1 MRLPRPRLTADV
13 LMWFGLFG
21 APFAWAAQHV
31 AGVALTIGQCHDN
44 AAGPN
49 WDVHVDGWVLAVTVA
64 AATVAVLA
72 GLSAVA
78 AWRSA
83 RDADDSDPPPAGRI
97 HFLGIVGLTISPLFL
112 AIILMSG
119 LGAVFLPQCV
129 QS

>member
-1 MRLPRPRLTADV
+1 MKRPSPTA

-21 APFAWAAQHV
+21 APAAWTLQHV
-31 AGVALTIGQCHDN
+31 SGLELQYAQCHDN
-44 AAGPN
+44 TTGPGWRFN
-49 WDVHVDGWVLAVTVA
+49 VDAWTLGITLVA
-64 AATVAVLA
+64 AAIAVLA

-83 RDADDSDPPPAGRI
+83 RDADDDDAPPAGRT
-97 HFLGIVGLTISPLFL
+97 HFLGIVGLMISPLFL

-119 LGAVFLPQCV
+119 LGEVFLPRCV

>member
-1 MRLPRPRLTADV
+1 
-13 LMWFGLFG
+13 MWFGLLG
-21 APFAWAAQHV
+21 APAAWAAQHV
-31 AGVALTIGQCHDN
+31 TGIALTIGQCHDN
-44 AAGPN
+44 TAGPDWQVHLDAWAIAVTALAAG
-49 WDVHVDGWVLAVTVA
+49 
-64 AATVAVLA
+64 VAVLA

-112 AIILMSG
+112 AIIVMSG
-119 LGAVFLPQCV
+119 LATVFLPQCV

>member
-1 MRLPRPRLTADV
+1 MRRVDA

-21 APFAWAAQHV
+21 APFAWAVQHV
-31 AGVALTIGQCHDN
+31 AGVMLTIAACHDN
-44 AAGPN
+44 TAGPD
-49 WDVHVDGWVLAVTVA
+49 WRPDVDAVAGVVTALAAVVA
-64 AATVAVLA
+64 LLA
-72 GLSAVA
+72 LLAAVA

-119 LGAVFLPQCV
+119 LGTIFLSECV

>member
-1 MRLPRPRLTADV
+1 VRRADA

-31 AGVALTIGQCHDN
+31 TGVMLTIAACHDG
-44 AAGPN
+44 AAGPD
-49 WDVHVDGWVLAVTVA
+49 WRPDVDRIAAVVTA
-64 AATVAVLA
+64 AAALVAVLA
-72 GLSAVA
+72 LLSAVA

-83 RDADDSDPPPAGRI
+83 RDADDDDPPPAGRI

-119 LGAVFLPQCV
+119 LGTISLSACV

>member
-1 MRLPRPRLTADV
+1 VKRADA

-21 APFAWAAQHV
+21 APAAWTAQHV
-31 AGVALTIGQCHDN
+31 TGVMLTIGACHDN
-44 AAGPN
+44 TDGPD
-49 WDVHVDGWVLAVTVA
+49 WQLHVDTWAAVTTAVA
-64 AATVAVLA
+64 ALIAILA
-72 GLSAVA
+72 LLAAIA

-83 RDADDSDPPPAGRI
+83 GDADDSDPPPQGRI

-119 LGAVFLPQCV
+119 LGTIFLSQCV

>member
-1 MRLPRPRLTADV
+1 MRRADA
-13 LMWFGLFG
+13 LMWFGLLA

-31 AGVALTIGQCHDN
+31 AGVALTIGACHDN
-44 AAGPN
+44 TAGP
-49 WDVHVDGWVLAVTVA
+49 DLGIHVDTWAAVVTA
-64 AATVAVLA
+64 AAAFVAVLA
-72 GLSAVA
+72 LLSAIA

-119 LGAVFLPQCV
+119 LGTIFLSECV

>member
-1 MRLPRPRLTADV
+1 MRLPRRADV

-21 APFAWAAQHV
+21 APAAWTGQHV
-31 AGVALTIGQCHDN
+31 AGVTLTIGACHDN
-44 AAGPN
+44 TAGPA
-49 WDVHVDGWVLAVTVA
+49 WQVHVDAWAMGVTAA

-83 RDADDSDPPPAGRI
+83 RDADDSDPPPSGRI

-119 LGAVFLPQCV
+119 LGVVALPDCHQA
-129 QS
+129 

>member
-1 MRLPRPRLTADV
+1 MRVLPRRPSRDV

-21 APFAWAAQHV
+21 APFAWALQHIS
-31 AGVALTIGQCHDN
+31 GVLLTIGQCHDN
-44 AAGPN
+44 TAGPA
-49 WDVHVDGWVLAVTVA
+49 WDLHQDLWVTVA
-64 AATVAVLA
+64 TATCATVAALG

-78 AWRSA
+78 AWHST
-83 RDADDSDPPPAGRI
+83 RDADDSDPPPAGRV

-119 LGAVFLPQCV
+119 LGSIFLPHCV

>member
-1 MRLPRPRLTADV
+1 
-13 LMWFGLFG
+13 MWFGLFA
-21 APFAWAAQHV
+21 APAAWALQHV

-44 AAGPN
+44 AAGPD
-49 WDVHVDGWVLAVTVA
+49 WHVHVDAWAIAVTA
-64 AATVAVLA
+64 AAAAVAVLG

-83 RDADDSDPPPAGRI
+83 RDADDDDAPPAGRV

-112 AIILMSG
+112 AIIVMSG
-119 LGAVFLPQCV
+119 LGTVFLPQCV

>member
-1 MRLPRPRLTADV
+1 MRRADA

-21 APFAWAAQHV
+21 APAAWAAQHV
-31 AGVALTIGQCHDN
+31 AGISLTIGECHDN
-44 AAGPN
+44 TAGPESGI
-49 WDVHVDGWVLAVTVA
+49 DVDTWVGVITAVA
-64 AATVAVLA
+64 AVIALL
-72 GLSAVA
+72 GLLSAVA

-83 RDADDSDPPPAGRI
+83 RDADDDDAPPAGRV

-119 LGAVFLPQCV
+119 LGTIFLSQCV

>member
-1 MRLPRPRLTADV
+1 MRVARPSPDA

-21 APFAWAAQHV
+21 APAAWIVQHL

-44 AAGPN
+44 AAGPG
-49 WDVHVDGWVLAVTVA
+49 WQIHLDGWVATTTA
-64 AATVAVLA
+64 AAAVVAVLA

-97 HFLGIVGLTISPLFL
+97 HFLAVVGATISPLFL

-119 LGAVFLPQCV
+119 LGAIFLPQCV

>member
-1 MRLPRPRLTADV
+1 MRRADA

-31 AGVALTIGQCHDN
+31 AGVALTIGTCHDN
-44 AAGPN
+44 TAGPDLGI
-49 WDVHVDGWVLAVTVA
+49 DVDAVVAIVTTVA
-64 AATVAVLA
+64 ALIAVLA
-72 GLSAVA
+72 LLSAVA
-78 AWRSA
+78 AWRST
-83 RDADDSDPPPAGRI
+83 RGADDDDPPPAGRI

-119 LGAVFLPQCV
+119 LGTISMPECV

>member
-1 MRLPRPRLTADV
+1 MKRADV

-21 APFAWAAQHV
+21 APAAWAAQHV
-31 AGVALTIGQCHDN
+31 TGVALTIGACHDN
-44 AAGPN
+44 TEGPD
-49 WDVHVDGWVLAVTVA
+49 WQVHVDAWTVVSTSA
-64 AATVAVLA
+64 AALVAILA
-72 GLSAVA
+72 GLSAIA

-119 LGAVFLPQCV
+119 LGSIFLSECV